1 MSADPPRLLDDAGR
15 VLLERL
21 ETAARLWPRFVGL
34 MGRASLPAGH
44 GLYFPRCRS
53 VHTFFMRFPIDLLFV
68 DAEMRVVSLR
78 ADVRPWRTVVGPAA
92 ARGVIEVCRGGL
104 LGEPVP
110 GARLR
115 QG

>member
-15 VLLERL
+15 ELLERL
-21 ETAARLWPRFVGL
+21 ETADRLWPRFVGL
-34 MGRASLPAGH
+34 MGLASLPAGH

-53 VHTFFMRFPIDLLFV
+53 VHTFFMRFPIDLLYV
-68 DAEMRVVSLR
+68 DAELRVVGIR
-78 ADVRPWRTVVGPAA
+78 EAVRPWAIAIGPAA